1 MEPAMEL
8 QLAQMVCAQ
17 ISAPMLGQLAAS
29 LITDENMVIIFNGPE
44 KEGLVNPTEAE
55 LGAIVAS
62 VKTAEIAANVEE
74 NLNEPLL
81 DESALK
87 GSKIKKETT
96 GIYGSTE
103 WTLKNGVKVV
113 VLPTEYKKDQ
123 VLYTLSLDGGKTLIS
138 TEDMTSFDENIW
150 SLYLSNTGVSKF
162 SGTTLP
168 KLLAGKNVS
177 VSPYISNVRHGINGQ
192 CAPKDIE
199 TAMQL
204 MYLFFTQPR
213 FDADEYATGIQQ
225 IMAVLP
231 NLANNPQFQ
240 FQKALN
246 KILYGG
252 NERVVELN
260 EKTVEAASLETI
272 KRVYTTQLFKDAAG
286 AVLTIVGNVDLE
298 TLKPLVCKYIGSL
311 PKGKKAS
318 NINEEN
324 LIAFAKG
331 QVNETVRLAMQTPK
345 STVFQIHSGYMPV
358 TTKTEVAL
366 DAANYVLDMIYTKTI
381 REKEGGTYGVGCSLS
396 ATRKPYDRI
405 TLMVQFDTNPE
416 QAPKL
421 SELTVKYL
429 KELAQNGPTEEELAM
444 AKENFKKN
452 LPESRI
458 NNGYWMNAI
467 SENLHY
473 GIDADKEYE
482 EALESVTAEDIKAIL
497 QAVLSQENFIQIMS
511 APAN

>member
-1 MEPAMEL
+1 
-8 QLAQMVCAQ
+8 
-17 ISAPMLGQLAAS
+17 
-29 LITDENMVIIFNGPE
+29 
-44 KEGLVNPTEAE
+44 
-55 LGAIVAS
+55 
-62 VKTAEIAANVEE
+62 
-74 NLNEPLL
+74 
-81 DESALK
+81 
-87 GSKIKKETT
+87 
-96 GIYGSTE
+96 
-103 WTLKNGVKVV
+103 
-113 VLPTEYKKDQ
+113 
-123 VLYTLSLDGGKTLIS
+123 
-138 TEDMTSFDENIW
+138 
-150 SLYLSNTGVSKF
+150 
-162 SGTTLP
+162 
-168 KLLAGKNVS
+168 
-177 VSPYISNVRHGINGQ
+177 
-192 CAPKDIE
+192 
-199 TAMQL
+199 
-204 MYLFFTQPR
+204 
-213 FDADEYATGIQQ
+213 
-225 IMAVLP
+225 
-231 NLANNPQFQ
+231 
-240 FQKALN
+240 
-246 KILYGG
+246 
-252 NERVVELN
+252 
-260 EKTVEAASLETI
+260 
-272 KRVYTTQLFKDAAG
+272 
-286 AVLTIVGNVDLE
+286 
-298 TLKPLVCKYIGSL
+298 
-311 PKGKKAS
+311 
-318 NINEEN
+318 
-324 LIAFAKG
+324 
-331 QVNETVRLAMQTPK
+331 
-345 STVFQIHSGYMPV
+345 MPV